1 MQSDPKMV
9 RPRTIRMDVPPG
21 QAQIAGMATA
31 VPGIRVTMEDVAL
44 AVGRVRGRGLRP
56 PAPSE
61 AGTRYVAQPLS
72 SITLPRSVS
81 ERTDA
86 YLEHARIL
94 ARQVSCD
101 ALDRSGIDP
110 HAVGLVI
117 GFSCTGLV
125 LPSLDAELI
134 PILGLRR
141 DVARL
146 PITEL
151 GCGGGVAGLA
161 RAADYLRAYPERSVL
176 PFSVELPSLTFQPD
190 DHSVDNLVAAMVF
203 GDGAGA
209 VVLRTGASENH
220 WTVERYATL
229 LIPEGARHLGYELR
243 DGGLRVVL
251 SRDLPAL
258 VEARFGEAVDAFLAP
273 SGLCRSD
280 IDIVAAHPGGPRI
293 FDAIEG
299 ALGLEAD
306 ALRFSRAVFARYGNA
321 SSAGIFFVLS
331 ALEPTGLQSRALVIA
346 FGPGLSIELAL
357 LRFAA

>member
-1 MQSDPKMV
+1 MAPAGK
-9 RPRTIRMDVPPG
+9 
-21 QAQIAGMATA
+21 AQIAGVATA
-31 VPGIRVTMEDVAL
+31 VPTIRVTMEDVSL
-44 AVGRVRGRGLRP
+44 AVGRVRGRGLRS

-61 AGTRYVAQPLS
+61 GGTRYFAQPLTS
-72 SITLPRSVS
+72 LTAPRSVS
-81 ERTDA
+81 EQTDA

-94 ARQVSCD
+94 ARRVSRD
-101 ALDRSGIDP
+101 ALDRSGIGRDT
-110 HAVGLVI
+110 VGLVI
-117 GFSCTGLV
+117 GVSCTGFV

-134 PILGLRR
+134 PILGLRP

-161 RAADYLRAYPERSVL
+161 RAADYLRANPERAVL
-176 PFSVELPSLTFQPD
+176 LFSVELPSLTFQPD

-209 VVLRTGASENH
+209 AVLRTGTSGNQ
-220 WTVERYATL
+220 WTVERSGTL

-251 SRDLPAL
+251 SRDLPGM
-258 VEARFGEAVDAFLAP
+258 VEARLGAAVDAFLAP
-273 SGLCRSD
+273 SGLGRSD

-293 FDAIEG
+293 FKAIER
-299 ALGLEAD
+299 ALDLEAD
-306 ALRFSRAVFARYGNA
+306 ALRISRAVFARYGNA

-331 ALEPTGLQSRALVIA
+331 ALEPAGLHSRALAIA

-357 LRFAA
+357 LRFDA